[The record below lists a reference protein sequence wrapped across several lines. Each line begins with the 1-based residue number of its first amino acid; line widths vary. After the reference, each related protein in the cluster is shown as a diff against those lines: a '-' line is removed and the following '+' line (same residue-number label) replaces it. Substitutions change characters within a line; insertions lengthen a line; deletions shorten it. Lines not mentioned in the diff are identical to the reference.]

1 MWQKVKNLYHL
12 VQAQTALTVNLFPS
26 QGMMIIGVTGTDGK
40 TTTCNILYHVLSEA
54 GYKTALV
61 SSVGAIINGKKSDIG
76 FHVTTPSSFALQHYL
91 NLARKEGVQYVVL
104 EVTSHA
110 LDQHRAYGI
119 PFTVGVIT
127 NVSKEHL
134 DYHKTYEN
142 YVSVKSKLLKQAKI
156 AVVNKDDHSYWQI
169 RKKELKN
176 KRDIITYGMK
186 KDSDMNPHVF
196 PFTTKLIG
204 QFNKYNSLAAIAA
217 LQALRI
223 PEEKI
228 RKGIASFKPLVGR
241 QEVIYNKDFMVIN
254 DFAHTPNSF
263 LGILPEAKKLAKRR
277 LIHIFGA
284 AAKRDTYKRPE
295 MGNISSRYADV
306 VIVTSEDPR
315 NEPIEKINSEILAGI
330 TDKRFEVIQEANLP
344 KDVSTLNKDK
354 RYVFVIPDRKK
365 AIHFAIQLAQKGDV
379 VLMTGK
385 GHEKS
390 MNYGRGEEPWD
401 ESETARQA
409 LRDQKLL

>member
-26 QGMMIIGVTGTDGK
+26 QGMTIIGVTGTDGK